1 MDENNIKTNSLKAWF
16 LASRPKTLI
25 GAIVPVAIG
34 VSLAF
39 NQTGIEL
46 FSFTPA
52 ILCLLFASIMQIDAN
67 FINDYFDYKRGN
79 DKSEVRLGPQ
89 KGMYRRMDYIFCNE
103 KSHYYHNNS
112 CMRHRF
118 TSYNIWWI

>member
-39 NQTGIEL
+39 NQTGIE
-46 FSFTPA
+46 FCSFTTA
-52 ILCLLFASIMQIDAN
+52 I
-67 FINDYFDYKRGN
+67 
-79 DKSEVRLGPQ
+79 V
-89 KGMYRRMDYIFCNE
+89 
-103 KSHYYHNNS
+103 
-112 CMRHRF
+112 
-118 TSYNIWWI
+118 

>member
-1 MDENNIKTNSLKAWF
+1 
-16 LASRPKTLI
+16 
-25 GAIVPVAIG
+25 VPVAIG

-67 FINDYFDYKRGN
+67 FINDYTF
-79 DKSEVRLGPQ
+79 KS
-89 KGMYRRMDYIFCNE
+89 KNS
-103 KSHYYHNNS
+103 KSKI
-112 CMRHRF
+112 M
-118 TSYNIWWI
+118 

>member
-67 FINDYFDYKRGN
+67 FINDYFDYESIMAQTSTEMTL
-79 DKSEVRLGPQ
+79 DTIDLSELL
-89 KGMYRRMDYIFCNE
+89 D
-103 KSHYYHNNS
+103 
-112 CMRHRF
+112 
-118 TSYNIWWI
+118 

>member
-67 FINDYFDYKRGN
+67 FINDYFDYE
-79 DKSEVRLGPQ
+79 SIMAQ
-89 KGMYRRMDYIFCNE
+89 
-103 KSHYYHNNS
+103 
-112 CMRHRF
+112 
-118 TSYNIWWI
+118 TSTEMTLDSIDLSALLD

>member
-1 MDENNIKTNSLKAWF
+1 MDENNIKTNSFKAWF

-79 DKSEVRLGPQ
+79 DKSEVRLGPKRACTEDGLHLLQ
-89 KGMYRRMDYIFCNE
+89 
-103 KSHYYHNNS
+103 
-112 CMRHRF
+112 
-118 TSYNIWWI
+118 

>member
-67 FINDYFDYKRGN
+67 FINDYFDYE
-79 DKSEVRLGPQ
+79 SIMAQ
-89 KGMYRRMDYIFCNE
+89 
-103 KSHYYHNNS
+103 
-112 CMRHRF
+112 
-118 TSYNIWWI
+118 TSTEMTLDTIDLSALLD

>member
-79 DKSEVRLGPQ
+79 DKSEVRLGP
-89 KGMYRRMDYIFCNE
+89 KR
-103 KSHYYHNNS
+103 S
-112 CMRHRF
+112 CTEGWI
-118 TSYNIWWI
+118 TSSAMKKPLLSQQFLHAP